1 MSAIDGFKC
10 WNAKTNL
17 DIDSFNYNGLR
28 LTRNKHEGYV
38 INGSFHVFSND
49 GLHNAN
55 DYFLSD
61 FKNTLNKLFDDI
73 GLNPDITMIN
83 GFEFGVNIKLPF
95 NPNNALKRFIL
106 HKSNSG
112 TNKKNYY
119 KEFEYKNYTFKIYNK
134 SELTNIEPYQSG
146 NILRVE
152 IKVSKMRYIK
162 NQGVYCKVLSDLLDV
177 SVWERLEL
185 ILIETINECLIID
198 LSETESKILSDKE
211 RIKYLEYIN
220 PLYWENLHENRKTYS
235 RERERCNKFINLH
248 SNSTLKTDIINL
260 ISVKCRELRDEK
272 KTNEI
277 LKMWDKITVF
287 EIDNKTKKRDKITI
301 KINSDYVPTE
311 PTEPDNVKR
320 CKGCGRVLTNPSKRQ
335 LFCTKKEVGESEAHK
350 CRNKASNPE
359 HNTKTSIRRVLSIPL
374 MFSLEE
380 TIAPDKRM
388 YL

>member
-1 MSAIDGFKC
+1 MIDGIKT
-10 WNAKTNL
+10 WHAKTNL
-17 DIDSFNYNGLR
+17 DIQSFNYNGLS
-28 LTRNKHEGYV
+28 LTRNKHDGYT
-38 INGSFHVFSND
+38 INGSFHKFSND

-55 DYFLSD
+55 DYLLSD
-61 FKNTLNKLFDDI
+61 LKNTLNKLFDDI
-73 GLNPDITMIN
+73 GLNPEITLIN
-83 GFEFGVNIKLPF
+83 GFEFGVNILLPF
-95 NPNNALKRFIL
+95 NPNRALKRLIL

-112 TNKKNYY
+112 TCKKNYT
-119 KEFEYKNYTFKIYNK
+119 EFEYKDYSFKIYDK
-134 SELTNIEPYQSG
+134 SELTDLEPYHSG

-152 IKVSKMRYIK
+152 IKVRKMRHIK

-198 LSETESKILSDKE
+198 FSETESKRLSEKE

-220 PLYWENLHENRKTYS
+220 PRYWENLHENRKIYS

-260 ISVKCRELRDEK
+260 TTIKCRELRDEK

-277 LKMWDKITVF
+277 LKMWDKITVS
-287 EIDNKTKKRDKITI
+287 ESDNKRAKRDKITI

-311 PTEPDNVKR
+311 PTGKGDVKH
-320 CKGCGRVLTNPSKRQ
+320 CISCGRIIPNPRKNQ
-335 LFCTKKEVGESEAHK
+335 KFCGESVVGKIAAHK
-350 CRNKASNPE
+350 CRYIDSNPRN
-359 HNTKTSIRRVLSIPL
+359 NTKTTYNRIMSIPIL
-374 MFSLEE
+374 FDF
-380 TIAPDKRM
+380 TDYIAPEKRM